1 MTNRN
6 YSMLGPD
13 AQRAVETGLAAA
25 DWYHT
30 EIPRNEMK
38 ALMKRQDQP
47 AIRDTFILFG
57 VMIISAAIG
66 VAIVVVNFVLGG
78 YVLATA
84 AAVSLTLYHAAAL
97 FGFFV
102 RLGLITLTM
111 VLVVSVTDIDRVAMG
126 ISAVVSYLVLL
137 SLEAVAVARG
147 AEREYE
153 WSN

>member
-1 MTNRN
+1 MDEPAMHRASVEKRPIEAIIGKNIAKRAL
-6 YSMLGPD
+6 YVAPVLIVVFGIVAGWLG
-13 AQRAVETGLAAA
+13 AV
-25 DWYHT
+25 
-30 EIPRNEMK
+30 
-38 ALMKRQDQP
+38 
-47 AIRDTFILFG
+47 
-57 VMIISAAIG
+57 SAAIG

-78 YVLATA
+78 YILATA

-111 VLVVSVTDIDRVAMG
+111 VLVVSVTDIDRTAMG
-126 ISAVVSYLVLL
+126 ISAVVSYMVLL
-137 SLEAVAVARG
+137 SLEAIAVARG

>member
-1 MTNRN
+1 MHRASVEKRPIEAIIGKNIAKRAL
-6 YSMLGPD
+6 YVAPVLIVVFGIVAGWLG
-13 AQRAVETGLAAA
+13 AV
-25 DWYHT
+25 
-30 EIPRNEMK
+30 
-38 ALMKRQDQP
+38 
-47 AIRDTFILFG
+47 
-57 VMIISAAIG
+57 SAAIG

-78 YVLATA
+78 YILATA

-111 VLVVSVTDIDRVAMG
+111 VLVVSVTDIDRTAMG
-126 ISAVVSYLVLL
+126 ISAVVSYMVLL
-137 SLEAVAVARG
+137 SLEAIAVARG

>member
-1 MTNRN
+1 MDESAMHRASVEKRPIEAIIGKNIAKRAL
-6 YSMLGPD
+6 YVAPVLIAVFGIVAGWLG
-13 AQRAVETGLAAA
+13 AV
-25 DWYHT
+25 
-30 EIPRNEMK
+30 
-38 ALMKRQDQP
+38 
-47 AIRDTFILFG
+47 
-57 VMIISAAIG
+57 SAAIG

-78 YVLATA
+78 YILATA

-111 VLVVSVTDIDRVAMG
+111 VLVVSVTDIDRTAMG
-126 ISAVVSYLVLL
+126 ISAVVSYMVLL
-137 SLEAVAVARG
+137 SLEAIAVARG

>member
-1 MTNRN
+1 MHRASVEKRPIEAIIGKNIAKRAL
-6 YSMLGPD
+6 YVAPVLIIVFGIVAGWLG
-13 AQRAVETGLAAA
+13 AV
-25 DWYHT
+25 
-30 EIPRNEMK
+30 
-38 ALMKRQDQP
+38 
-47 AIRDTFILFG
+47 
-57 VMIISAAIG
+57 SAAIG
-66 VAIVVVNFVLGG
+66 VAIVVANFVLGG
-78 YVLATA
+78 YILATA

>member
-1 MTNRN
+1 MATVSDDRMDEAAMHRASVEKRPIEAIIGKNIAKRAL
-6 YSMLGPD
+6 YVAPVLIIVFGIVAGWLG
-13 AQRAVETGLAAA
+13 AV
-25 DWYHT
+25 
-30 EIPRNEMK
+30 
-38 ALMKRQDQP
+38 
-47 AIRDTFILFG
+47 
-57 VMIISAAIG
+57 SAAIG
-66 VAIVVVNFVLGG
+66 VAIVVANFVLGG
-78 YVLATA
+78 YILATA

>member
-1 MTNRN
+1 M
-6 YSMLGPD
+6 
-13 AQRAVETGLAAA
+13 
-25 DWYHT
+25 
-30 EIPRNEMK
+30 
-38 ALMKRQDQP
+38 
-47 AIRDTFILFG
+47 
-57 VMIISAAIG
+57 
-66 VAIVVVNFVLGG
+66 NFVLGG

-84 AAVSLTLYHAAAL
+84 AAVSLSLYHAAAL

>member
-1 MTNRN
+1 MHRASVEKRPIEAIIGKNIAKRAL
-6 YSMLGPD
+6 YVAPVLIAVFGIVSGWLG
-13 AQRAVETGLAAA
+13 AV
-25 DWYHT
+25 
-30 EIPRNEMK
+30 
-38 ALMKRQDQP
+38 
-47 AIRDTFILFG
+47 
-57 VMIISAAIG
+57 SAAIG

-78 YVLATA
+78 YILATA
-84 AAVSLTLYHAAAL
+84 AAVSLSLYHAAAL